1 MQGRLAD
8 HIAQNTAQ
16 LQADFPRDPYRHP
29 FRGEDPFLT
38 SGERMKTWVKEH
50 GKRLLEQIEEA
61 RETNPQPL
69 LTFTGW

>member
-16 LQADFPRDPYRHP
+16 LQADFPRDPYRQP
-29 FRGEDPFLT
+29 FRGEDPFLA
-38 SGERMKTWVKEH
+38 SGEGMKAWVQEH